1 MARWALFLTDSMTAA
16 IDPLL
21 RTETAGFELHSLFF
35 HNLHDAQ
42 IERAPEPSVAQLIEH
57 SLTVTKPPFYDV
69 IDLKRAYTKLKEC
82 GVSDSTLHKLAEAAM
97 QLEIEL
103 D

>member
-16 IDPLL
+16 IDLLL

-35 HNLHDAQ
+35 HDPHDAQ
-42 IERAPEPSVAQLIEH
+42 IERAPEHVAQLIEH

-82 GVSDSTLHKLAEAAM
+82 PVSHSTLHNTSEPP
-97 QLEIEL
+97 IHF
-103 D
+103 DID

>member
-1 MARWALFLTDSMTAA
+1 MNVTEAAPWLIHTQAFDLRRVPKTLLGHESPSWSQSSTDGFPHAGPAAVVNRPGLTGAV
-16 IDPLL
+16 
-21 RTETAGFELHSLFF
+21 
-35 HNLHDAQ
+35 Q
-42 IERAPEPSVAQLIEH
+42 
-57 SLTVTKPPFYDV
+57 

>member
-16 IDPLL
+16 IDLLL

-35 HNLHDAQ
+35 HDLHDAQ
-42 IERAPEPSVAQLIEH
+42 IERAPEHVAQLIEH
-57 SLTVTKPPFYDV
+57 NLTVTKPPFYDV

>member
-1 MARWALFLTDSMTAA
+1 
-16 IDPLL
+16 
-21 RTETAGFELHSLFF
+21 
-35 HNLHDAQ
+35 
-42 IERAPEPSVAQLIEH
+42 
-57 SLTVTKPPFYDV
+57 V